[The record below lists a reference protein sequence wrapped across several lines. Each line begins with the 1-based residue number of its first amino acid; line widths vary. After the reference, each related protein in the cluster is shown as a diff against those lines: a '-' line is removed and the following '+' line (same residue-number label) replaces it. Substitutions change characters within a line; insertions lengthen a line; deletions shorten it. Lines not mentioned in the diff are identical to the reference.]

1 MTGSW
6 WRVPVSLRAVLRLL
20 MLNCFLVTRLLE
32 QQKKLEADEEAA
44 GNALIGLQAQLSVL
58 QTQVSEAVSRLAR
71 IRRMRNKVKERSSE
85 LFRRGMQEVEDLD
98 ELERLETEERQGAEA
113 GSLDAAQLPP
123 DVLDTIDWN
132 SLSFSAGFDAV
143 VGESSSA
150 NVGH

>member
-1 MTGSW
+1 
-6 WRVPVSLRAVLRLL
+6 

-85 LFRRGMQEVEDLD
+85 LFRRGMQEAEDLD

-132 SLSFSAGFDAV
+132 SLGFSAGFDAV